1 MLAGVE
7 SVVSAGWDLRSP
19 LSLSGDFFVSPLFFV
34 SVVLLFLVEV
44 SSLIDGLSFPTEVS
58 VAGTSVAP
66 EGMEF
71 SYSLCSRSIA
81 ERIDEFI
88 LMPSVLA
95 MVLRSLVMSG
105 IQ

>member
-66 EGMEF
+66 EA
-71 SYSLCSRSIA
+71 SRIA
-81 ERIDEFI
+81 APTDSNEAPEAARTD
-88 LMPSVLA
+88 SA
-95 MVLRSLVMSG
+95 
-105 IQ
+105 